1 MTAVCH
7 QGMKAVVKNSLMLS
21 SQGDP
26 ENSSAGLVT
35 HCRQCCGKWLLHGW
49 GLRFRVEVSGFGFRG
64 WIGSPTTP

>member
-21 SQGDP
+21 SQGEP

-35 HCRQCCGKWLLHGW
+35 HCRQCCGKWLLHRGQLVDFFLLALAW
-49 GLRFRVEVSGFGFRG
+49 QPTAVDLIRV
-64 WIGSPTTP
+64 